1 MDTHQEVGMRSIKFM
16 DEDKDKVLKFI
27 GEYVTNSDVVSAE
40 YFELKELKIWCCIMK
55 KIILVETSSNSELEL
70 RVIENAIDRAIKE
83 CERNADDYVEASVFV
98 DNEVIERC
106 GDIYL
111 EYLQAKRRNSI
122 KDNKN

>member
-1 MDTHQEVGMRSIKFM
+1 
-16 DEDKDKVLKFI
+16 
-27 GEYVTNSDVVSAE
+27 
-40 YFELKELKIWCCIMK
+40 MK

-83 CERNADDYVEASVFV
+83 CERNADDYVETSVFV
-98 DNEVIERC
+98 DNEAIERG

>member
-1 MDTHQEVGMRSIKFM
+1 
-16 DEDKDKVLKFI
+16 
-27 GEYVTNSDVVSAE
+27 
-40 YFELKELKIWCCIMK
+40 MK

-83 CERNADDYVEASVFV
+83 CERNADDYVETSVFV
-98 DNEVIERC
+98 DNGAIERS